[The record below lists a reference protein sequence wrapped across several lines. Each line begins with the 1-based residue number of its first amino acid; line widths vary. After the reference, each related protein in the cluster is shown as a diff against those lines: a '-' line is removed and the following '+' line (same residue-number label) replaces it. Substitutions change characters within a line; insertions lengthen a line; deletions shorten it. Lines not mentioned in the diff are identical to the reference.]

1 MVKNYWNNVNSYL
14 HAAERKVQN
23 SIPDNIMRKTHN
35 TLKQVNQAAIPLLGI
50 ISAVQPELTPLTG
63 AISAGLVGG
72 EALSNDLQRY
82 DSYIDK
88 RKAHFI

>member
-1 MVKNYWNNVNSYL
+1 MVNKFWNNLNGKL
-14 HAAERKVQN
+14 HAAERVIGRA
-23 SIPDNIMRKTHN
+23 IPDNIMRKTHN
-35 TLKQVNQAAIPLLGI
+35 TLHQVNQAAIPMLGI
-50 ISAVQPELTPLTG
+50 ISAVQLELTPLTG

-88 RKAHFI
+88 RKMHFV